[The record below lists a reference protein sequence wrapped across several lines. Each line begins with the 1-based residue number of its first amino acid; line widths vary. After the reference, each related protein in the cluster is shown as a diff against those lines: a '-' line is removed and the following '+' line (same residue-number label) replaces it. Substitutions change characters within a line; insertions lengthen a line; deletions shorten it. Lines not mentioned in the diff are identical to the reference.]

1 MRGRRATL
9 NSKSRG
15 YCQIMAIKHPKSCF
29 LRNICLQWLNVTDI
43 FVPSGMALTAGLRR
57 ELLGLSLPCEESW
70 ASRIFVAASLI
81 DHSQL
86 HLLADLPE
94 SGNVRFPLCQYSL
107 PLCCWRSAWLRL
119 CHKLVFT
126 QGRKFTQYDMDS
138 LCLAFHFCPAQ
149 QLLAQGHFHLPCSLL
164 LLVKENCGL
173 VGAWISIF
181 DSVLFNVLTGV
192 FRAFHSATMVDG
204 KGICIVWKTDD
215 VTVSITT
222 GWHTWYDRRIF

>member
-1 MRGRRATL
+1 
-9 NSKSRG
+9 
-15 YCQIMAIKHPKSCF
+15 MAQRDRHLCAFRYGADRWI
-29 LRNICLQWLNVTDI
+29 RTWT
-43 FVPSGMALTAGLRR
+43 
-57 ELLGLSLPCEESW
+57 SW
-70 ASRIFVAASLI
+70 AFFALWRVVGEWDLCGCVPYRP
-81 DHSQL
+81 SQL

-94 SGNVRFPLCQYSL
+94 NGNVRFPLCQYSL
-107 PLCCWRSAWLRL
+107 PLCCWRSVWWRRL
-119 CHKLVFT
+119 CHKRVFT
-126 QGRKFTQYDMDS
+126 QGRKFTQYDVDS

-149 QLLAQGHFHLPCSLL
+149 QLLAQGHFHFPCSLL

-173 VGAWISIF
+173 DVAWKSIL

-204 KGICIVWKTDD
+204 NGICIVRKTDD